1 MTWEIASDSKKHV
14 KAIADALAEDG
25 ELILATDPDREGRN
39 KNKIKKNKKMKKNQT
54 EFQII
59 DRVTE

>member
-39 KNKIKKNKKMKKNQT
+39 KNKIKKNKKNEKK
-54 EFQII
+54 IK
-59 DRVTE
+59 